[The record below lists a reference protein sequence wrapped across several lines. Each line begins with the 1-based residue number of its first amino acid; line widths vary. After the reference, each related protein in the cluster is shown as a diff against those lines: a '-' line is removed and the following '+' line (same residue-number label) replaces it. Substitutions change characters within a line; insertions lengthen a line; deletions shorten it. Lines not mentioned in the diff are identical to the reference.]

1 MESPYPAL
9 VIFLMVK
16 VTVFQPLGYDFEARG
31 TILNDCMY
39 PHHRV
44 FSVYIAVMGHRFNQT
59 ENSTSA
65 TISYPSR
72 TFVILCLVQRYDIS
86 LHRGK
91 GLKVL

>member
-16 VTVFQPLGYDFEARG
+16 VTVFQPLGYDLEARG

-44 FSVYIAVMGHRFNQT
+44 FSVYARGYGSPIQPDGKQHIRYNQL
-59 ENSTSA
+59 S
-65 TISYPSR
+65 
-72 TFVILCLVQRYDIS
+72 
-86 LHRGK
+86 
-91 GLKVL
+91 